1 MATIQYIIECEN
13 GNKSLNFLDINIT
26 NTINNKHELKEQPKK
41 AITNIHIKTTSWI
54 DPNIIK
60 SVFKGFLYRT
70 HSICSE
76 KYVKEEQTFLIDI
89 FVENVYYKQLLKS
102 LVIEYNN
109 IRDNKSNRENITK
122 DRDYTSLK
130 KLPWIPNISP
140 KTKREF
146 KKIGKDIAFTSGKN
160 LHQILCQKK
169 KPKLLPNSNSG
180 LYQLDCSCNGKYI
193 GESKKR
199 LLSGFQE
206 TTCRA
211 STGYHE

>member
-26 NTINNKHELKEQPKK
+26 NTINNKHELKEQRKK

-60 SVFKGFLYRT
+60 TVFKGFLYRT

-89 FVENVYYKQLLKS
+89 FVENVYYKQLLKN

-109 IRDNKSNRENITK
+109 EKIIRATA
-122 DRDYTSLK
+122 
-130 KLPWIPNISP
+130 
-140 KTKREF
+140 
-146 KKIGKDIAFTSGKN
+146 KI
-160 LHQILCQKK
+160 
-169 KPKLLPNSNSG
+169 
-180 LYQLDCSCNGKYI
+180 
-193 GESKKR
+193 
-199 LLSGFQE
+199 
-206 TTCRA
+206 
-211 STGYHE
+211 